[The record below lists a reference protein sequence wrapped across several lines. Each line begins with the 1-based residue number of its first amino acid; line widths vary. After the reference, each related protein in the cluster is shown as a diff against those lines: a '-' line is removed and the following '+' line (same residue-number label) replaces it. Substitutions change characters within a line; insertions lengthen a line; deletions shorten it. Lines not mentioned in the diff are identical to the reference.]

1 MNTAAPIEPFTTE
14 WLQTPDHQ
22 QIYLEQ
28 SGNPQGI
35 PVIYCHGGPGGGSS
49 PFHRQLFDPALYHI
63 IIFDQRGCGL
73 STPALQLE
81 SNSTQHLIA
90 DMEQIRQHLGVS
102 KWLVAGGSWGSTLA
116 LAYGQAYPQHCLGFI
131 LRGIFLGREQD
142 IDWLYRAGCG
152 ASQVFPDYYQD
163 FIKPITHL
171 SALDVLQAYQLQ
183 LHHKDEVV
191 RLEAALAWSIWE
203 SRIATLLPNEF
214 ARSGEMDTPSALALA
229 LIEHHYFQHQCF
241 FEPDQLLNNMHKIN
255 HLPCQVVHGRYDMI
269 CKAENAFSLVSL
281 WPGAQLN
288 WVVDAGHS
296 ASEVGIANALYQ
308 ASLVMAK
315 MLTSV
320 EMEVVV

>member
-1 MNTAAPIEPFTTE
+1 MNTGAVIDTFATE
-14 WLQTPDHQ
+14 WLETPDGQ
-22 QIYLEQ
+22 KIYLEQ

-49 PFHRQLFDPALYHI
+49 PFHRQLFDPTLYHI

-90 DMEQIRQHLGVS
+90 DMEQIRQHLGIS
-102 KWLVAGGSWGSTLA
+102 IWLVAGGSWGSTLA

-142 IDWLYRAGCG
+142 IDWLYRAGVG

-163 FIKPITHL
+163 FIKPVAHL
-171 SALDVLQAYQLQ
+171 SQLDILQAYQLL
-183 LHHKDEVV
+183 LHHKDEAV

-214 ARSGEMDTPSALALA
+214 ASGGGMDVQSALALA
-229 LIEHHYFQHQCF
+229 LIEHHYFKHHCF
-241 FEPDQLLNNMHKIN
+241 FEPDQLLNHLHKIS
-255 HLPCQVVHGRYDMI
+255 HLPCQIVHGRYDMI
-269 CKAENAFSLVSL
+269 CKAENAFSLASL
-281 WPGAQLN
+281 WPGAQLR

-296 ASEVGIANALYQ
+296 ASETGIAKALYQ
-308 ASLVMAK
+308 ASQEMAA
-315 MLTSV
+315 MLSTRV
-320 EMEVVV
+320 KNTA

>member
-1 MNTAAPIEPFTTE
+1 MNTTAPVETFATE

-28 SGNPQGI
+28 SGNPDGI

-81 SNSTQHLIA
+81 SNSTQHLIE
-90 DMEQIRQHLGVS
+90 DMELIRQHLQIPSWV
-102 KWLVAGGSWGSTLA
+102 VAGGSWGSTLA
-116 LAYGQAYPQHCLGFI
+116 LAYGQHYPQHCLGFI

-142 IDWLYRAGCG
+142 IDWLYRNGFG

-163 FIKPITHL
+163 FIKPIAHL
-171 SALDVLQAYQLQ
+171 SQLDVLQAYQLQ
-183 LHHKDEVV
+183 LHHKDEAV
-191 RLEAALAWSIWE
+191 RVEAALAWSIWE

-214 ARSGEMDTPSALALA
+214 ARSGEMDTQSALALA

-241 FEPDQLLNNMHKIN
+241 FEPDQLLNNIHKIK
-255 HLPCQVVHGRYDMI
+255 HLPCQIVHGRYDMI
-269 CKAENAFSLVSL
+269 CKAENALSLASL

-296 ASEVGIANALYQ
+296 ASETGITKALYQ
-308 ASLVMAK
+308 ASLVMARTVRTEK
-315 MLTSV
+315 V
-320 EMEVVV
+320 EAVV

>member
-1 MNTAAPIEPFTTE
+1 MNTATAIDAFSTQ
-14 WLQTPDHQ
+14 WLDTADGQ

-81 SNSTQHLIA
+81 NNSTGHLIT
-90 DMEQIRQHLGVS
+90 DMEQIRQHLHIQRWV
-102 KWLVAGGSWGSTLA
+102 VAGGSWGSSLA
-116 LAYGQAYPQHCLGFI
+116 LAYGQAYPDRCLGFI
-131 LRGIFLGREQD
+131 LRGIFLGRKQD
-142 IDWLYRAGCG
+142 IDWLYRAGFG

-163 FIKPITHL
+163 FIKPVAQLSHL
-171 SALDVLQAYQLQ
+171 DILQAYQLQ
-183 LHHKDEVV
+183 LHHQDESI

-214 ARSGEMDTPSALALA
+214 SRGGDMDARSALALA

-241 FEPDQLLNNMHKIN
+241 FETDQLLNHIHKIS
-255 HLPCQVVHGRYDMI
+255 HLPCQIVHGRYDMV
-269 CKAENAFSLVSL
+269 CKAENAFSLASL
-281 WPGAQLN
+281 WPGAELN

-296 ASEVGIANALYQ
+296 ASEVGIRSALYQ
-308 ASLVMAK
+308 ASLVMADV
-315 MLTSV
+315 LQTV
-320 EMEVVV
+320 EVEAL

>member
-1 MNTAAPIEPFTTE
+1 MNRLDVIEAFART
-14 WLQTPDHQ
+14 WLETPDGQ
-22 QIYLEQ
+22 RIYLEQ
-28 SGNPQGI
+28 SGNPKGI

-81 SNSTQHLIA
+81 NNSTQDLIA
-90 DMEQIRQHLGVS
+90 DMELIRNNLGLSRWV
-102 KWLVAGGSWGSTLA
+102 VAGGSWGSTLA
-116 LAYGQAYPQHCLGFI
+116 LAYGQAYPHHCLGFI

-142 IDWLYRAGCG
+142 IDWLYRAEGG

-163 FIKPITHL
+163 FIKPV
-171 SALDVLQAYQLQ
+171 AEFPQLDILQAYQLL
-183 LHHKDEVV
+183 LHHKDQAI

-214 ARSGEMDTPSALALA
+214 ALGGEMDADSALALA
-229 LIEHHYFQHQCF
+229 LIEHHYFMHLCF
-241 FEPDQLLNNMHKIN
+241 FEPDQLLKSLHKIS
-255 HLPCQVVHGRYDMI
+255 HLPCQIVHGRYDMV
-269 CKAENAFSLVSL
+269 CKAENAYSLASR

-296 ASEVGIANALYQ
+296 ASEDGIAKTLYR
-308 ASLVMAK
+308 ASQVMAE
-315 MLTSV
+315 LLDV
-320 EMEVVV
+320 EDVKAV

>member
-1 MNTAAPIEPFTTE
+1 MNTTAAIKPFATQ
-14 WLQTPDHQ
+14 WLQTPDGQH
-22 QIYLEQ
+22 IYLEQ

-49 PFHRQLFDPALYHI
+49 PFHRQLFDPVLYHI

-81 SNSTQHLIA
+81 TNSTLHLIA
-90 DMEQIRQHLGVS
+90 DMEQIRQHLGIA

-116 LAYGQAYPQHCLGFI
+116 LAYGQLYPHCCLGFI

-142 IDWLYRAGCG
+142 IDWLYRAGFG

-163 FIKPITHL
+163 FIKPVAHL
-171 SALDVLQAYQLQ
+171 SGMDILQAYQLQ
-183 LHHKDEVV
+183 LHHKDQAI

-214 ARSGEMDTPSALALA
+214 AQGGEMDAQSALALA

-241 FEPDQLLNNMHKIN
+241 FEPNQLLDNLNKIS
-255 HLPCQVVHGRYDMI
+255 HLPCQIVHGRYDMV
-269 CKAENAFSLVSL
+269 CKAENAFSLASL
-281 WPGAQLN
+281 WPGAHLN
-288 WVVDAGHS
+288 WVPDAGHS
-296 ASEVGIANALYQ
+296 ASEAGIAQALYQ
-308 ASLVMAK
+308 ASLVMAASLK
-315 MLTSV
+315 PQ
-320 EMEVVV
+320 EVKVG

>member
-1 MNTAAPIEPFTTE
+1 MNTAAPIDPFATE

-49 PFHRQLFDPALYHI
+49 PFHRQLFDPTLYHI

-90 DMEQIRQHLGVS
+90 DMEQIRQHLGIS

-131 LRGIFLGREQD
+131 LRGIFLGRGQD
-142 IDWLYRAGCG
+142 IDWLYRAGFG

-163 FIKPITHL
+163 FIKPVAHL
-171 SALDVLQAYQLQ
+171 LQLDILQAYQVQ
-183 LHHKDEVV
+183 LHHKEQAV

-214 ARSGEMDTPSALALA
+214 ARSGEMDTQSALALA

-241 FEPDQLLNNMHKIN
+241 FEPDQLLNNVHKIS
-255 HLPCQVVHGRYDMI
+255 HLPCQIVHGRYDMI

-308 ASLVMAK
+308 ASLEMAE
-315 MLTSV
+315 LLQAV
-320 EMEVVV
+320 EVEAV

>member
-1 MNTAAPIEPFTTE
+1 MNTATAIEAFSTQ
-14 WLQTPDHQ
+14 WLDTADGQ

-81 SNSTQHLIA
+81 NNSTEHLIA
-90 DMEQIRQHLGVS
+90 DMEQIRQHLHIQCWV
-102 KWLVAGGSWGSTLA
+102 VAGGSWGSTLA
-116 LAYGQAYPQHCLGFI
+116 LAYGQAYPDRCLGFI
-131 LRGIFLGREQD
+131 LRGIFLGRKQD
-142 IDWLYRAGCG
+142 IDWLYRAGFG

-163 FIKPITHL
+163 FIKPVAQLSHL
-171 SALDVLQAYQLQ
+171 DILQAYQLQ
-183 LHHKDEVV
+183 LHHQDESI

-214 ARSGEMDTPSALALA
+214 SRGGDMDARSALALA

-241 FEPDQLLNNMHKIN
+241 FETDQLLNNIHKIS
-255 HLPCQVVHGRYDMI
+255 HLPCQIVHGRYDMV
-269 CKAENAFSLVSL
+269 CKAENAFSLASL
-281 WPGAQLN
+281 WPGAELN

-296 ASEVGIANALYQ
+296 ASEVGIRSALYQ
-308 ASLVMAK
+308 ASLVMADV
-315 MLTSV
+315 LQTV
-320 EMEVVV
+320 EVEAL

>member
-1 MNTAAPIEPFTTE
+1 MNTAAPIEAFATE

-49 PFHRQLFDPALYHI
+49 PFHRQLFDPVLYHI

-90 DMEQIRQHLGVS
+90 DMEQIRQHLGIS

-142 IDWLYRAGCG
+142 IDWLYRAGFG

-163 FIKPITHL
+163 FIRPIAHL
-171 SALDVLQAYQLQ
+171 SSLDVLQAYQLQ
-183 LHHKDEVV
+183 LHHKDEAV

-214 ARSGEMDTPSALALA
+214 ARSGEMDTQSALALA

-241 FEPDQLLNNMHKIN
+241 FEPDQLLNNVHKIS
-255 HLPCQVVHGRYDMI
+255 HLPCQIVHGRYDMI
-269 CKAENAFSLVSL
+269 CKAENAFSLTSL

-308 ASLVMAK
+308 ASLVMAR

>member
-116 LAYGQAYPQHCLGFI
+116 LAYGQAYPQYCLGFI

-142 IDWLYRAGCG
+142 IDWLYRAGFG

-163 FIKPITHL
+163 FIKPIAHL
-171 SALDVLQAYQLQ
+171 SPLDVLQAYQLQ
-183 LHHKDEVV
+183 LHHKDEPV

-214 ARSGEMDTPSALALA
+214 SRSGEMDTQSALALA

-241 FEPDQLLNNMHKIN
+241 FEPGQLLNNIHKIS

-308 ASLVMAK
+308 ASLEMAEV
-315 MLTSV
+315 LRAV
-320 EMEVVV
+320 EVETV